1 MVDAASL
8 KRRQFL
14 SGLMKLLVFI
24 GFVFISIPFIS
35 SFSSNELNEKQASTS
50 RWVVSFPISDLET
63 GKVIALPWAG
73 GLYWVYARTEKEIQ
87 ALALSNDLL
96 QDEHSEKSDQ
106 PTQMKNNYRSVSKQ
120 FFVFV
125 PHENKKG
132 CQVRLSHEIERELF
146 TEPCFS
152 AKYDA
157 AGRLFK
163 DSGHK
168 DQNNLAV
175 PNHIIENGI
184 LKIGIWTPK
193 R

>member
-24 GFVFISIPFIS
+24 GFIFISIPFIS

-50 RWVVSFPISDLET
+50 RWVVSFPISDLEAGT
-63 GKVIALPWAG
+63 VTALPWAG

-87 ALALSNDLL
+87 ALALPNNLL
-96 QDEHSEKSDQ
+96 RDEHSERSDQ
-106 PTQMKNNYRSVSKQ
+106 PEGMKNNYRSANNQ

-152 AKYDA
+152 AKYDS

-163 DSGHK
+163 NSGDK
-168 DQNNLAV
+168 EQKNLAV
-175 PNHIIENGI
+175 PKHAIEDGI

-193 R
+193 V